1 MAAQKKATKSGANRT
16 LKDLKAKSAAAKV
29 KGGTST
35 IGPK

>member
-1 MAAQKKATKSGANRT
+1 MAAQKKSIKSGAKRT
-16 LKDLKAKSAAAKV
+16 LKDLKVKSAAAKV